1 MGIKATHSL
10 SLSEAFSNATSK
22 IVQFHGR
29 SRRSEYWWTMAIVYL
44 ISLILTPIVGMVLSI
59 ATIPITFRRLHD
71 TGRSGWWWGAGAI
84 LQFAFIVSVIYDIVM
99 AGMNTNYIYGN
110 EPYFV
115 YSFITKY
122 IIWILMIAIY
132 KVVMLIFM
140 CLDSDQYENDY
151 GESPKYVDCDSE

>member
-1 MGIKATHSL
+1 
-10 SLSEAFSNATSK
+10 
-22 IVQFHGR
+22 
-29 SRRSEYWWTMAIVYL
+29 
-44 ISLILTPIVGMVLSI
+44 
-59 ATIPITFRRLHD
+59 
-71 TGRSGWWWGAGAI
+71 
-84 LQFAFIVSVIYDIVM
+84 M